1 MDETFNL
8 AMYVTGFVTGLVGT
22 FVGYR
27 LGRHYA
33 APTEIRRNECSGAI
47 TVYSNNDVPT
57 TFVKRP
63 NGSYVR
69 KDILAIEQAKTTAGS
84 GKAPSELSD
93 RLRRKDSTRNKL
105 GE

>member
-1 MDETFNL
+1 MDEGLNV
-8 AMYVTGFVTGLVGT
+8 AMYVTGIVTGFAGI

-33 APTEIRRNECSGAI
+33 APAEIRRNECSGAI
-47 TVYSNNDVPT
+47 TVYSHKDVPT

-69 KDILAIEQAKTTAGS
+69 KDILAIEQAKTKNVS
-84 GKAPSELSD
+84 GKAPTELSD
-93 RLRRKDSTRNKL
+93 RLRKKDSARNKL